1 MPSRK
6 FDGETMARH
15 ILVGP
20 GKFGLGF
27 AGDLFARV
35 GQLQTVIISRSASA
49 QSRKTSTDSVLRDVR
64 IASNK
69 SYRVRYDGKDYR
81 AVEGIEL
88 LQCNF
93 LAPTD
98 DVISEF
104 AKEELEIVT
113 VSVTETG
120 LDDVAVLLARG
131 IEARIKALP
140 ERKLPLVLAFVNT
153 PNNGKKLLASICEN
167 VSELAAVVIR
177 QNDGFLPDCVIDR
190 ICSSLEIDANGLV
203 TVDVEKY
210 ASVLLIQSAYT
221 ACLRTLSVD
230 WQKAFGRAVLREVSN
245 LENFKA
251 WSALKH
257 WGLNGLHL
265 LLASVART
273 PIYSRYDP
281 EADADVSLSDVLS
294 DPSVK
299 SLVEGFVSEVSLAV
313 RSKYPGE
320 ITRDDARSFLVSATQ
335 RVSLKGDTVDRML
348 MSLRLDAANVA
359 QHITSKPVMFG
370 DKDWIEEWSGTIV
383 NWCLGEFLNKVD
395 TRLLSPTFHL
405 SGKERVHPVNLAIGT
420 SSVLYAITD
429 HMRKKN
435 V

>member
-1 MPSRK
+1 MVPSPK

-81 AVEGIEL
+81 TVEGIEL

-104 AKEELEIVT
+104 AREELEIVT

-153 PNNGKKLLASICEN
+153 PNNGKKLLALICEN
-167 VSELAAVVIR
+167 VSELAADVIR
-177 QNDGFLPDCVIDR
+177 QNDGFLPDCIIDR

-210 ASVLLIQSAYT
+210 ASLALKQSAHT

-230 WQKAFGRAVLREVSN
+230 WQRAFDRAVLREESN
-245 LENFKA
+245 LEA
-251 WSALKH
+251 WSVLKY

-335 RVSLKGDTVDRML
+335 RVSLAGDTVDRML

-359 QHITSKPVMFG
+359 EYITSEPVMFG
-370 DKDWIEEWSGTIV
+370 DKDWIEQWSGTIV
-383 NWCLGEFLNKVD
+383 NWCLGEFLVKVD
-395 TRLLSPTFHL
+395 TRLLAPTFHL

-420 SSVLYAITD
+420 SSVLYAIAD